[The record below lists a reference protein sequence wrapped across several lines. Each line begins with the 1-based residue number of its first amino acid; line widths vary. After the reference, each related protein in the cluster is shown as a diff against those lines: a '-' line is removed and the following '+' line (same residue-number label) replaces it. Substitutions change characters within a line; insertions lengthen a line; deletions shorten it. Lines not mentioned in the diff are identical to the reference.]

1 MFHFCHLFRP
11 VGLGKILRRNIS
23 GASTLAARVAL
34 VALPGAL
41 LPLTVDAV
49 TLAGAQL
56 AALAPG
62 SASASF
68 SSPDLPA
75 LVLTVTETTG
85 ATMQGS
91 ALDSYEGLWLG
102 SQGNGG
108 RYTLGFNQPLQ
119 SLTVSFIA
127 LTALPPD
134 AAESLLAFEGDR
146 ALSVRFASADGS
158 AAWDGRT
165 LSPLEEDSRAT
176 LQFSALDGAGFSRLS
191 FSHLQPLPNLQGL
204 VIDRIEFSALPVQ
217 EPPAGLMLA
226 LGGMAVVLRAWRLSV
241 QRSREGSSV

>member
-23 GASTLAARVAL
+23 GASTRVARVAL

-75 LVLTVTETTG
+75 LVLTVTDTTG

-91 ALDSYEGLWLG
+91 DLDSYEGLWLG

-176 LQFSALDGAGFSRLS
+176 LQFNALDGAGFSSLS
-191 FSHLQPLPNLQGL
+191 FVHLQPAPLQG
-204 VIDRIEFSALPVQ
+204 VVVDRIDFLPALVPESSSALMLLLGG
-217 EPPAGLMLA
+217 AALA
-226 LGGMAVVLRAWRLSV
+226 LQARRLAQHRAHA
-241 QRSREGSSV
+241 ESSV